1 MSNQFALKTGNFLF
15 NYFYPVYKLIYFL
28 FKKKQDKHEIKLLK
42 KNIHKGSVVLDI
54 GANIGFYSWLFSRWV
69 GSTGKI
75 ISFEPDLLN
84 FRRLK
89 DNTDK
94 LKNTIIF
101 NKAVG
106 KENGKITLYQ
116 SDILNVDHRTYQPE
130 TYTRSYSVDVV
141 ALDDFL
147 SDISTSVDFVKIDI
161 QGFEYNAV
169 KGMMQLLRKNKQ
181 IKILSEF
188 WPYGLKKSGSSAV
201 HYFELLSN
209 LGFTVFLLENKN
221 MAKLSISRVTEMN
234 ELPEKNYFNIFI
246 SRDV

>member
-1 MSNQFALKTGNFLF
+1 MSSKFALKTGNFLF
-15 NYFYPVYKLIYFL
+15 NYFYPAYKFIYFL

-42 KNIHKGSVVLDI
+42 ENILKDSVVLDI
-54 GANIGFYSWLFSRWV
+54 GANIGFYTRLFSHWV

-75 ISFEPDLLN
+75 ISFEPDVLN

-89 DNTDK
+89 DNTGK
-94 LKNTIIF
+94 LQNTIIF

-106 KENGKITLYQ
+106 NENGKITLYQ
-116 SDILNVDHRTYQPE
+116 SDNLNVDHRTYKPE
-130 TYTRSYSVDVV
+130 IFTHSYAVDVV
-141 ALDDFL
+141 ALDHFL
-147 SDISTSVDFVKIDI
+147 SDITTSVDFVKIDI
-161 QGFEYNAV
+161 QGFEYNAI
-169 KGMMQLLRKNKQ
+169 KGMTQLLKKNKH

-209 LGFTVFLLENKN
+209 LGFTVFLLENKS
-221 MAKLSISRVTEMN
+221 MVKLSIFRVTEMN